1 MALQLCSRHALQL
14 IWFHF
19 MHMELPECSTVNMTG
34 SCSEIL
40 DVTGGNVLVS
50 LNTSSTSQAEE
61 QDGA

>member
-1 MALQLCSRHALQL
+1 
-14 IWFHF
+14 
-19 MHMELPECSTVNMTG
+19 MELPECSTANMSG

-50 LNTSSTSQAEE
+50 LNISSTSKAEE